1 MATWQGTNGG
11 LLAGI
16 GGVNSNAPSVN

>member
-16 GGVNSNAPSVN
+16 GGVNSNAPSV